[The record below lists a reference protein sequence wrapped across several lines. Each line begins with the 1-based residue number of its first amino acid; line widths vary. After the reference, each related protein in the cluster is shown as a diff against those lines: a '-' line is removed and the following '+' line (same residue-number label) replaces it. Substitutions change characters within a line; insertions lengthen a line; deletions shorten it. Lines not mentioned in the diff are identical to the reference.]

1 MSLSYCKEDSHP
13 DESGFRSA
21 QQGLSL
27 QNTSAM
33 KFEDKLRNFDRF
45 NLTKVREEALPKK
58 QDTMEKSVGGVV
70 SQNKYGSFVLV
81 ERIFDLDYRHGKV
94 RLASCLEH
102 ADNVLARLCF
112 SKNSACETS
121 TCSSPFDLKRTVFI
135 DCETTGLAGGVGTYA
150 FLVGMGYFLDHDFLI
165 RQYFMRDF
173 DEEPAVLLA
182 VSEKL
187 NNFQSMASYNGKCYD
202 LPLLENRSIVNRID
216 FDSTAWSHLDLLFPS
231 RRLWKR
237 RIQDCS
243 LANVEQKILNVE
255 RDIDIPGYLIPQI
268 YFDYLRSGITDPL
281 IPVFH
286 HNIYDILSLVG
297 LSVLISQAIQ
307 DFDAAGIEDPIDLYS
322 LGIFHYSLG
331 NYPQSIA
338 CFENALSKDMPIE
351 WQKAIYINLAYAYK
365 RMGKIERAVQIWR
378 HLLKEEFPFSFFV
391 YEELAKY
398 YEHKEKDYPQAML
411 IVDRAV
417 ESLNM
422 NTCFSSNFNYGKVLE
437 SLKYRRSRLEG
448 KKAYA
453 SSITNEQLKN

>member
-1 MSLSYCKEDSHP
+1 
-13 DESGFRSA
+13 
-21 QQGLSL
+21 
-27 QNTSAM
+27 M
-33 KFEDKLRNFDRF
+33 KFEDKLKSFDRF
-45 NLTKVREEALPKK
+45 NLPKETKDFALTR
-58 QDTMEKSVGGVV
+58 QDQVVESLGGVV
-70 SQNKYGSFVLV
+70 FQNRYGKFVLA
-81 ERIFDLDYRHGKV
+81 EKRFDLDYRHGKV

-102 ADNVLARLCF
+102 QDNVLTQLCF

-121 TCSSPFDLKRTVFI
+121 TCSPPFDLKKTAFI
-135 DCETTGLAGGVGTYA
+135 DCETTGLAGGVGTHA
-150 FLVGMGYFLDHDFLI
+150 FLVGIGYFHGREFLI

-187 NNFQSMASYNGKCYD
+187 NNFQSLASYNGKCYD

-255 RDIDIPGYLIPQI
+255 REIDIPSYLIPQI
-268 YFDYLRSGITDPL
+268 YFDYLRSGVIDPL

-307 DFDAAGIEDPIDLYS
+307 DFVIAGMEDPIDLYS
-322 LGIFHYSLG
+322 LGRFHYTLG
-331 NYPQSIA
+331 NYPESIA
-338 CFENALSKDMPIE
+338 CFESALSKDMPTE
-351 WQKAIYINLAYAYK
+351 WQQVTYMSLAYVYK
-365 RMGKIERAVQIWR
+365 RIGKFERAAQIWL
-378 HLLKEEFPFSFFV
+378 HLLKKEFPFNFYV

-411 IVDRAV
+411 IVDRV
-417 ESLNM
+417 LESLNM

-437 SLKYRRSRLEG
+437 SLKYRRARLERKMRMHLRAQTSG
-448 KKAYA
+448 
-453 SSITNEQLKN
+453 